1 MPKRKR
7 EPSGVRPQKL
17 SRCSERKTPSIK
29 GTLGQRRRF
38 VNLLQS
44 SRASSFR
51 GRLIHE
57 AICRRARVRLQTAF
71 KAPSPIGIAPFVA
84 LFFRALPNSKMTP
97 RLVPQVRYCGPS
109 AGASKAPICM
119 RRGAG
124 ALRCYPRLA
133 TVPLHRKNPQASRP
147 GGSVCAARSYDPT
160 GSCTGSADAPCT
172 ARGRGRSPTRRRSS
186 RGAGRSRGRP
196 LGSGGDPCTAT
207 NPGRWT
213 RCPR

>member
-1 MPKRKR
+1 VPKRKR

-17 SRCSERKTPSIK
+17 SRCSERKTPSIE

-84 LFFRALPNSKMTP
+84 LFFRALPNSKMTS

-124 ALRCYPRLA
+124 ALRCLPRLA
-133 TVPLHRKNPQASRP
+133 TRERLALPQPPSPGTPRACGEGNQRRCRQRLSWAS
-147 GGSVCAARSYDPT
+147 
-160 GSCTGSADAPCT
+160 
-172 ARGRGRSPTRRRSS
+172 
-186 RGAGRSRGRP
+186 
-196 LGSGGDPCTAT
+196 
-207 NPGRWT
+207 
-213 RCPR
+213 